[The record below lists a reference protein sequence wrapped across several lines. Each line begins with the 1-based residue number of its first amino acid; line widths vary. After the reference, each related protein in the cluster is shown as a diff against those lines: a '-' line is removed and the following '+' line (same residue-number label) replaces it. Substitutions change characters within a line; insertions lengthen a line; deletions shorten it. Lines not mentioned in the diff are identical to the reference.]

1 MEDLRLRLKAWQS
14 GRLEKSGRNAT
25 ESVMVVDIQ
34 SKEEGLW
41 SQHFFEKFQ
50 YFCAVPRLSFYKTG
64 QFIALGSNQIYV
76 AF

>member
-1 MEDLRLRLKAWQS
+1 MFFWPGSVGFFREPQKGGVVHQNMEDLRLRLKAWQS

-50 YFCAVPRLSFYKTG
+50 YF
-64 QFIALGSNQIYV
+64 
-76 AF
+76 